1 MDFAFFVPITFFVC
15 VTLAIKYIID
25 GRVRRRLAETNA
37 SEDLVKSILLAD
49 EQARRLSALKWGI
62 VLSAVGIAFG
72 LIGGL
77 HLDTE
82 NPAIAGLLIGSAG
95 IGMLIYHFVASK
107 SR

>member
-1 MDFAFFVPITFFVC
+1 MDFALFIPITAFVC
-15 VTLAIKYIID
+15 ITLAIKYVID

-37 SEDLVKSILLAD
+37 SEDLVKSILMAD

-77 HLDTE
+77 RLDTD

-95 IGMLIYHFVASK
+95 LGMLIYHFVASK
-107 SR
+107 AR